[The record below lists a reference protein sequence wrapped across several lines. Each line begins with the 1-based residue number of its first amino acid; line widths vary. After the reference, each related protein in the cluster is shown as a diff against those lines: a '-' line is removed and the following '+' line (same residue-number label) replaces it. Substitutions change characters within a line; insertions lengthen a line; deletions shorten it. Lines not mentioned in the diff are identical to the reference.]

1 MKEQNGVIGMK
12 AVSVDEEVMSDLV
25 EAKDGND
32 LSSGDFVRV
41 NNIFVKQEFRVG
53 HGFARKLLGAS
64 DELKRSCIRGFLGL
78 GKSPGFS
85 FIN

>member
-1 MKEQNGVIGMK
+1 MK
-12 AVSVDEEVMSDLV
+12 AVSVDWEVLSDLV

-53 HGFARKLLGAS
+53 HGFARKLLGAA
-64 DELKRSCIRGFLGL
+64 DELKRSLD
-78 GKSPGFS
+78 
-85 FIN
+85 